1 MAWYNSLLKK
11 PEAIDESTPSA
22 EDLTKKRVG
31 GPPLLTLA
39 PDSGVVSSFR
49 LRFFADATTAAAD
62 LEQLTP
68 EMRRGTHAFWALHE
82 EPVLPPEG
90 HSEAF
95 VLIRANP
102 DYSSEIVYAVSFADM
117 ESAWSFARFE
127 AKRGLDISQVL
138 ILWAAFATVHEGLDG
153 ISVLPAAAPTTRAQP
168 VVTLT
173 SRSVVELET
182 AETVREYERPEEPPI
197 SDVVA
202 APEMPEAP
210 EVPEAPGVLVADV
223 AAEARRREEA
233 ARRAEAEEAAR
244 IARQAEEELR
254 EARAA
259 ADAARALAEAET
271 ARRQEAERLME
282 EQRQAE
288 AEATA
293 KAEAEAKAD
302 AERLAEEERR
312 EEAARRAEAEEAARI
327 ARQAEEEL
335 GEARAAADS
344 ALALAEAETA
354 RRQEAERVVDEQ
366 RQAAETAARA
376 RALADMESR
385 IERALS
391 TPEAAAEE
399 PLVLDATSVAL
410 EGRAEAR
417 AQPLLEDLTPT
428 IEAPAETRSYAGDE
442 ETLTDNVLDDEDE
455 SAARGTVFAHTQT
468 AETAEHTQTV
478 EIPEHLRSADDSG
491 DPADDAPKVPESD
504 EFDIADEVARLLKNR
519 LWDKRKEPFQG
530 FKSPAGHF

>member
-1 MAWYNSLLKK
+1 MAWLNSLLKK
-11 PEAIDESTPSA
+11 PEAIDESTPSG
-22 EDLTKKRVG
+22 EDLAKKQVS
-31 GPPLLTLA
+31 GPPLVTLT
-39 PDSGVVSSFR
+39 PDSGGVSSFR

-62 LEQLTP
+62 LEQLRP
-68 EMRRGTHAFWALHE
+68 EMRRGTHMFWALHE

-95 VLIRANP
+95 VLIRADP
-102 DYSSEIVYAVSFADM
+102 DHSSEAVYAVSFADM

-138 ILWAAFATVHEGLDG
+138 ILWAAFATVHEGVDG
-153 ISVLPAAAPTTRAQP
+153 ISVLPAAAPMTRAQP
-168 VVTLT
+168 VVTLS

-182 AETVREYERPEEPPI
+182 TETVREYERPEEPPI

-202 APEMPEAP
+202 APE
-210 EVPEAPGVLVADV
+210 VPEAPGVLVADV
-223 AAEARRREEA
+223 AAEAR
-233 ARRAEAEEAAR
+233 
-244 IARQAEEELR
+244 
-254 EARAA
+254 
-259 ADAARALAEAET
+259 
-271 ARRQEAERLME
+271 
-282 EQRQAE
+282 
-288 AEATA
+288 
-293 KAEAEAKAD
+293 
-302 AERLAEEERR
+302 RR

-354 RRQEAERVVDEQ
+354 RRQEAERVMEEQ

-417 AQPLLEDLTPT
+417 AQPLLEDLSPT

-455 SAARGTVFAHTQT
+455 PAARGTVFAHTQT

-491 DPADDAPKVPESD
+491 DPADEAPNVPESD

-530 FKSPAGHF
+530 FKSPPGRF